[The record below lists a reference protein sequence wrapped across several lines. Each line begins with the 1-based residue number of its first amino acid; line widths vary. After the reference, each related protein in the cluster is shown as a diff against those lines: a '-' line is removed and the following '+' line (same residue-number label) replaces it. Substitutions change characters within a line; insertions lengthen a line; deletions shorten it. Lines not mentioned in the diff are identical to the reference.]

1 MRTRR
6 SIGIMLA
13 LALVAAPAAF
23 ATNGYFMHGIG
34 TASKAM
40 AGASTALAQEAL
52 DSETNPAA
60 GVFVNRGYS
69 ASLAL
74 FSPDRSY
81 DVQGNPSGMPQTFG
95 LTPGRVTS
103 ESTLFPMPSLGFNFR
118 PSDVS
123 AVTLNLT
130 AHGGMNTDYRTSTF
144 YGSDHT
150 GVDLSQMFV
159 STTYARKVT
168 TNQSLGVS
176 AIVAAQRFKASGLE
190 AFSQFSSDATALTG
204 NGSDWSYGLGV
215 KIGYLAKPTE
225 RLSVGATY
233 APKISMSEFDKYS
246 GLFAEGG
253 TFDIPASANVGVAYE
268 LTEPLTLTA
277 DYQRIHYSDVR
288 AVGNHLMPNL
298 MTAPLGTDGGAGF
311 GWKDINVYKVGAQ
324 WAASDVWTFRAGY
337 SRTDQPIPE
346 SEVLFN
352 ILAPGVIED
361 HFTVGFSKT
370 LVRTPGRFNMAVMYA
385 PSQTVTGANP
395 MEIPGGQQISLT
407 MNEWEVEVG
416 YSYGF

>member
-1 MRTRR
+1 MRIRT
-6 SIGIMLA
+6 SIRIVLV
-13 LALVAAPAAF
+13 LALVAAAPAF

-60 GVFVNRGYS
+60 GVFVDRGYS

-74 FSPDRSY
+74 FSPDRY
-81 DVQGNPSGMPQTFG
+81 YEVHGNPSGMPQTFG
-95 LTPGRVTS
+95 LASGKVSS

-118 PSDVS
+118 PSGVS
-123 AVTLNLT
+123 AVTVNLT
-130 AHGGMNTDYRTSTF
+130 AHGGMNTDYRTNTF

-150 GVDLSQMFV
+150 GVDLAQMFV

-168 TNQSLGVS
+168 ANQSLGIS
-176 AIVAAQRFKASGLE
+176 AVVAAQRFKASGLE
-190 AFSQFSSDATALTG
+190 AFSQFSADATALTG

-215 KIGYLAKPTE
+215 KLGYLAKPLP
-225 RLSVGATY
+225 RLAVGATF
-233 APKISMSEFDKYS
+233 APKISMSEFEQYA

-253 TFDIPASANVGVAYE
+253 TFDIPASANVGIAYE
-268 LTEPLTLTA
+268 LTGPLTVTA
-277 DYQRIHYSDVR
+277 DYQRIHYSDVT
-288 AVGNHLMPNL
+288 AVGNGLMPNL
-298 MTAPLGTDGGAGF
+298 MTAPLGADQGAGF

-324 WAASDVWTFRAGY
+324 WEASDVWTFRAGY
-337 SRTDQPIPE
+337 SRSDQPIPE

-352 ILAPGVIED
+352 VLAPGVIED
-361 HFTVGFSKT
+361 HYTVGLSKS
-370 LVRTPGRFNMAVMYA
+370 LVRTPGRFNVAVMYA

-395 MEIPGGQQISLT
+395 MEVPGGQQISLT
-407 MNEWEVEVG
+407 MNEWEVELG